1 MSLRKDFI
9 ERAAEQFAAAIASIL
24 KARKEKR
31 YGDARNQIRDT
42 ALTVLGMEYGAL
54 VLADAESTSRLLGT
68 AARTRMLAKLVRE
81 DGELMRE
88 QGDPLTADSRFLL
101 SLELYLEAISLGLN
115 PDTEDATAIAELRA
129 ATDPAAL
136 SERHQRMLSQA

>member
-31 YGDARNQIRDT
+31 YGDARNHLRDT

-115 PDTEDATAIAELRA
+115 PDTEDATAIAELRTL
-129 ATDPAAL
+129 TDVTAL

>member
-9 ERAAEQFAAAIASIL
+9 ERAIEQFVAAIASIL

-31 YGDARNQIRDT
+31 YGDARALIRDT
-42 ALTVLGMEYGAL
+42 SLTVLGMEYGAL

-68 AARTRMLAKLVRE
+68 ASRVRMLAKLVRE

-115 PDTEDATAIAELRA
+115 PDTEDATAIAELRTL
-129 ATDPAAL
+129 TDLSAL

>member
-9 ERAAEQFAAAIASIL
+9 ERAIEQFVAAISGIL

-31 YGDARNQIRDT
+31 YGDARALIRDT
-42 ALTVLGMEYGAL
+42 SLTVLGMEYGAL
-54 VLADAESTSRLLGT
+54 TLADAESSSRLLGT
-68 AARTRMLAKLVRE
+68 ASRVRMLAKLVRE

-101 SLELYLEAISLGLN
+101 SLELYLEAISMGLN
-115 PDTEDATAIAELRA
+115 PDTEDATAIAELRTL
-129 ATDPAAL
+129 TDLSAL

>member
-9 ERAAEQFAAAIASIL
+9 ERAIEQFVAAIASIL
-24 KARKEKR
+24 KARNEKR
-31 YGDARNQIRDT
+31 YGDARALIRDT
-42 ALTVLGMEYGAL
+42 SLTVLGMEYGAL

-68 AARTRMLAKLVRE
+68 AARVRMLAKLVRE

-115 PDTEDATAIAELRA
+115 PDTEDATAIAELRTL
-129 ATDPAAL
+129 TDTTTL

>member
-1 MSLRKDFI
+1 MSLRKDLI
-9 ERAAEQFAAAIASIL
+9 ERAVEQFVTAIASIL

-31 YGDARNQIRDT
+31 YGDARTLIRET
-42 ALTVLGMEYGAL
+42 SLTVLGMEYTAL

-68 AARTRMLAKLVRE
+68 ASRTRMLARLVRQ

-101 SLELYLEAISLGLN
+101 ALELYLEAMSLGLN

-129 ATDPAAL
+129 IIDVNAL
-136 SERHQRMLSQA
+136 SERHQRMISQA

>member
-9 ERAAEQFAAAIASIL
+9 ERAVEQFVAAIASIL

-31 YGDARNQIRDT
+31 YGDARNYIRET

-54 VLADAESTSRLLGT
+54 TLADAESTSRLLGT
-68 AARTRMLAKLVRE
+68 ASRTRMLAKLVRE

-129 ATDPAAL
+129 LTDTTTL

>member
-9 ERAAEQFAAAIASIL
+9 ERAIEQFVAAIASIL

-31 YGDARNQIRDT
+31 YGDARNQIRDA

>member
-9 ERAAEQFAAAIASIL
+9 ERAVEQFAAAISGIL

-31 YGDARNQIRDT
+31 YGDARNLIRDT
-42 ALTVLGMEYGAL
+42 SLQVLGMEYGAL

-68 AARTRMLAKLVRE
+68 ASRVRMLAKLVRE
-81 DGELMRE
+81 DGELMSE

-101 SLELYLEAISLGLN
+101 ALELYLEAISMGLN
-115 PDTEDATAIAELRA
+115 PDTQDATAIAELRA
-129 ATDPAAL
+129 TTDPTAL

>member
-9 ERAAEQFAAAIASIL
+9 ERAIEQFVAAIASIL

-31 YGDARNQIRDT
+31 YGDARALIRDT
-42 ALTVLGMEYGAL
+42 SLTVLGMEYGAL

-68 AARTRMLAKLVRE
+68 AARVRMLAKLVRE

-115 PDTEDATAIAELRA
+115 PDTEDATAIAELRTL
-129 ATDPAAL
+129 TDTTTL

>member
-9 ERAAEQFAAAIASIL
+9 ERAVEQFAAAIASIL

-31 YGDARNQIRDT
+31 YGDARNHIRET

-54 VLADAESTSRLLGT
+54 TLADAESTSRLLGT
-68 AARTRMLAKLVRE
+68 ASRTRMLAKLVRE

-129 ATDPAAL
+129 LTDTTTL

>member
-9 ERAAEQFAAAIASIL
+9 ERAIEQFVAAISSVL

-31 YGDARNQIRDT
+31 YGDARTLIRET
-42 ALTVLGMEYGAL
+42 ALTVLGMEYGTL
-54 VLADAESTSRLLGT
+54 ILADAESTSRLLGT
-68 AARTRMLAKLVRE
+68 ASRVRMLAKLVRE

-101 SLELYLEAISLGLN
+101 SLELYLEAICMGLN
-115 PDTEDATAIAELRA
+115 PDTDDATAIAELRA
-129 ATDPAAL
+129 TTDTAAL

>member
-9 ERAAEQFAAAIASIL
+9 ERAIEQFVDAIASIL
-24 KARKEKR
+24 NARKEQR
-31 YGDARNQIRDT
+31 YGDARALIRD
-42 ALTVLGMEYGAL
+42 ASLTVLGMEYGVL

-68 AARTRMLAKLVRE
+68 AARVRMLAKLVRE

-115 PDTEDATAIAELRA
+115 PDTEDATAIAELRTL
-129 ATDPAAL
+129 TDVAAL

>member
-9 ERAAEQFAAAIASIL
+9 ERAIEQFAAAISSLL

-31 YGDARNQIRDT
+31 YGDARNLIRDT

-68 AARTRMLAKLVRE
+68 ASRTRMLAKLVRE

-115 PDTEDATAIAELRA
+115 PDTDDATAIAELRA

>member
-31 YGDARNQIRDT
+31 YADARNHIRDT

-115 PDTEDATAIAELRA
+115 PDTEDATAIAELR
-129 ATDPAAL
+129 TLIDVTAL

>member
-9 ERAAEQFAAAIASIL
+9 ERAVEQFVAAIASIL

-31 YGDARNQIRDT
+31 YGDARTLIRET
-42 ALTVLGMEYGAL
+42 SLTVLGMEYGAL
-54 VLADAESTSRLLGT
+54 VMADAESTSRLLGS
-68 AARTRMLAKLVRE
+68 ASRTRMLARLVRQ

-101 SLELYLEAISLGLN
+101 ALELYLEAMSLGLN

-129 ATDPAAL
+129 TIDVAAL
-136 SERHQRMLSQA
+136 SERHQRMISQA

>member
-9 ERAAEQFAAAIASIL
+9 ERAVEQFAAAIASIL

-31 YGDARNQIRDT
+31 YGDARSLIRDT
-42 ALTVLGMEYGAL
+42 VLTVLGMEYGAL
-54 VLADAESTSRLLGT
+54 ILADAESTSRLLGT

-115 PDTEDATAIAELRA
+115 PDTEDATAIAELRTL
-129 ATDPAAL
+129 TDVTTL